1 MESSSNASQRVAT
14 SNMATP
20 HLDDTLTS
28 QANLTPSQG
37 NLGGSPTGTAS
48 SAAGENA
55 EEQMDQ
61 NDESLV
67 ARKRVR
73 GLTRGLGL
81 CKRNRREANKLKV
94 FIDPMFGRALIP
106 YHSVKVGN
114 ELGQIAPSYLW
125 PIRKNKSVR
134 RQIYGDVLLKLQGK
148 LNIENIRDVAVQE
161 KIWKHFLTIVR
172 CRRQRCHQ
180 TYKEKGRTGKPS
192 NVPESTWNSLCD
204 YWNEEKVKIICA
216 KNKANRSNLAKP
228 HTEGPVC
235 FVASYHEEREK
246 QGGALNLIEFWKK
259 SHTKKSGEWATDACR
274 IEYDKMHDKVNAS
287 KETENP
293 IEPDDAFFEVLGT
306 GHGYIKGLGYGP
318 TPPSTKST
326 YLESENADLRE
337 QNTKLAEENRQ
348 LKEKCVVLEDNV
360 NELKARQVASDERQA
375 AAQAATEER
384 QAAGEAKQA
393 ELEKLIRDLMAR
405 KQ

>member
-1 MESSSNASQRVAT
+1 MAPGLPKKVNRSSVQASMQREHATSILKRNTILNAPTVVDRALEEKGRKKTFQSTLNMKGASSARALAFMKAYRDVVNDVNGKKAAAAPGMESSSNASQRVAT

-274 IEYDKMHDKVNAS
+274 
-287 KETENP
+287 
-293 IEPDDAFFEVLGT
+293 
-306 GHGYIKGLGYGP
+306 
-318 TPPSTKST
+318 
-326 YLESENADLRE
+326 
-337 QNTKLAEENRQ
+337 
-348 LKEKCVVLEDNV
+348 
-360 NELKARQVASDERQA
+360 
-375 AAQAATEER
+375 
-384 QAAGEAKQA
+384 
-393 ELEKLIRDLMAR
+393 
-405 KQ
+405 